1 MAPGRTPEQ
10 LLAELGDQLDAAF
23 RRAPEQRWWS
33 PRSRAGWVFR
43 RRRALAALAVVAV
56 LGVSSAAATN
66 SLFSSSPPAPLLAPL
81 SIDVA
86 KGTIRGEAWTLSL
99 SRCSRPTGA
108 VSVVLRAG
116 SGGSGTG
123 CGAIVQTPGVYYD
136 PEWRNA
142 LAFGLLPAGTQ
153 RIELVLGAQ
162 RVNVT
167 PATLDSRARAAAGV
181 PAGMLAYVTVL
192 PAHAV
197 LTALA
202 AFSAAG
208 RVTLVCQLRS
218 CTRP

>member
-1 MAPGRTPEQ
+1 MATPRTPEQ
-10 LLAELGDQLDAAF
+10 VLAELGEQLDAAF
-23 RRAPEQRWWS
+23 RKAPERRW
-33 PRSRAGWVFR
+33 RSRRSRVGWVFGH
-43 RRRALAALAVVAV
+43 RRALVALAVVGL
-56 LGVSSAAATN
+56 LGVSSAAATD

-86 KGTIRGEAWTLSL
+86 KGTVGGEGWTLSL
-99 SRCSRPTGA
+99 SRCSRPAGA

-136 PEWRNA
+136 PARGNA

-153 RIELVLGAQ
+153 RNELVLGAQ
-162 RVNVT
+162 RVDASTV
-167 PATLDSRARAAAGV
+167 TLDGRARAAAGV
-181 PAGMLAYVTVL
+181 PAGTLAYVTVL
-192 PAHAV
+192 PARAV

-208 RVTLVCQLRS
+208 HVTLVCQLRS

>member
-10 LLAELGDQLDAAF
+10 ALAELGEQLDAAF
-23 RRAPEQRWWS
+23 RSAPERRWWS
-33 PRSRAGWVFR
+33 WRSRAGLVFG
-43 RRRALAALAVVAV
+43 RRRALALVAAVAV

-86 KGTIRGEAWTLSL
+86 KGTVGDEGWTLSL

-136 PEWRNA
+136 PQRGNA

-162 RVNVT
+162 RVNVK
-167 PATLDSRARAAAGV
+167 PSALNNRARVAAGV
-181 PAGMLAYVTVL
+181 PAGTLAYITVL

-208 RVTLVCQLRS
+208 HVTFVCQLRS